1 MRGIYKTEFIG
12 EDGVWGV
19 RDDQHNVIIAWFT
32 SQEMADAYCNLK
44 YVYDRYKHL
53 DAILMDSSFDDGSI
67 QRPIQRE
74 CWKAIKSA
82 VGEVE

>member
-19 RDDQHNVIIAWFT
+19 RDEKYNIIITSFN
-32 SQEMADAYCNLK
+32 SQELADAYCNLK

-53 DAILMDSSFDDGSI
+53 DAILMDSGFDDGSI

-74 CWKAIKSA
+74 LWKAIKSA
-82 VGEVE
+82 VGDVE